1 MVNSVRQLLFWKVAL
16 YYGVLIALLL
26 VLVGVIQPEWLKYL
40 PVGGLEGLSNS
51 TEAMADNVYLGQAL
65 ALNHQPQPF
74 FENAFNLF
82 SAMIGSLVVAIPMR
96 WVYLAK
102 GLGKPSDPEIA
113 SGLLAL
119 PLVVTAIVFCIK
131 YSLPLAFAL
140 VGILAGLRVKTE
152 LNCKSDSY
160 FSFASIGVGLAVGAG
175 YLAIA
180 LVLAAFFSLTM
191 LVVTPVSNSY
201 RTEF

>member
-1 MVNSVRQLLFWKVAL
+1 MAHKIRQPLFWKIAL

-40 PVGGLEGLSNS
+40 PVGGLEGLINGAAL
-51 TEAMADNVYLGQAL
+51 TVEDVLLGQAL
-65 ALNHQPQPF
+65 TLTQPQVF
-74 FENAFNLF
+74 FENALNLF
-82 SAMIGSLVVAIPMR
+82 SAMIGSLVVAIPLR
-96 WVYLAK
+96 WVYMVK

-119 PLVVTAIVFCIK
+119 PLVVTPIVFCIK

-152 LNCKSDSY
+152 LNSKSDSY
-160 FSFASIGVGLAVGAG
+160 FTFASIGVGLAIGAG

-191 LVVTPVSNSY
+191 LIVTPKANEY
-201 RTEF
+201 WTET

>member
-1 MVNSVRQLLFWKVAL
+1 MADKIRQSLFWKVAL

-40 PVGGLEGLSNS
+40 PVGGLEGLPDS
-51 TEAMADNVYLGQAL
+51 TALTGEEFMLGQVMTSA
-65 ALNHQPQPF
+65 QPQGF

-82 SAMIGSLVVAIPMR
+82 SAMIASLVVAIPLR
-96 WVYLAK
+96 RVYLAK

-119 PLVVTAIVFCIK
+119 PLVITAIVFCIK

-152 LNCKSDSY
+152 LNSKSDSY
-160 FSFASIGVGLAVGAG
+160 FTFASIGVGMAIGAG

-191 LVVTPVSNSY
+191 LIVTPGSTDY
-201 RTEF
+201 QMEI

>member
-1 MVNSVRQLLFWKVAL
+1 MVNRVRQLLLWKVAL
-16 YYGVLIALLL
+16 YYGVLIALLA

-51 TEAMADNVYLGQAL
+51 SAITVEDVFSGQAATL
-65 ALNHQPQPF
+65 SQPQVF
-74 FENAFNLF
+74 FENAVNLF
-82 SAMIGSLVVAIPMR
+82 SAMVGSLVVMIPMR

-102 GLGKPSDPEIA
+102 GLGKPFDLEVA
-113 SGLLAL
+113 TGLLAL

-140 VGILAGLRVKTE
+140 VGILAGIRVKTE
-152 LNCKSDSY
+152 LNSKSDSH
-160 FSFASIGVGLAVGAG
+160 FTFASIGVGLAIGAG

-191 LVVTPVSNSY
+191 LIVTPESTNY
-201 RTEF
+201 RVEV